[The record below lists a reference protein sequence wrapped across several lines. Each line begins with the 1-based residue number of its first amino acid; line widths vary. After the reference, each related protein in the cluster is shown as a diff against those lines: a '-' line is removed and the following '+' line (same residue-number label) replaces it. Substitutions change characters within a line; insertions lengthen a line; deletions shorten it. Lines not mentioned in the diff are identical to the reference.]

1 MPEEVVE
8 ALKHQHNPDFDGDK
22 ATCANLLYVAVRCL
36 RLQGFGDGPWEEPEA
51 QVLERLGI
59 EQESAME
66 LTANLL
72 DRMDEL
78 SELIQ
83 MLNK

>member
-1 MPEEVVE
+1 
-8 ALKHQHNPDFDGDK
+8 
-22 ATCANLLYVAVRCL
+22 VRCL